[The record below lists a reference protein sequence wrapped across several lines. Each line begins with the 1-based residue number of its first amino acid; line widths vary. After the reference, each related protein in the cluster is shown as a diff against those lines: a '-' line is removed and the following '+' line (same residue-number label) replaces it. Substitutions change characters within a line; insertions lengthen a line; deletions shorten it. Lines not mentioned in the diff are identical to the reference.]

1 MMDIPLT
8 SLDVSGDLPPVPEY
22 NSKSFAPPVT
32 IQGRTVS
39 MARKDA
45 PPRRKPPTLTAE
57 EENRS
62 LSQEN
67 LSKVDT
73 GLEEMSRPSISIV
86 NESKSKPVKDSM
98 TQNIPDP
105 ADLSPIVVSS
115 PNKSRE
121 SVRSLM
127 LNRHDALQAASV
139 IKMEPLTAHTHE
151 EEPVNGDSTA
161 DSEFS
166 FVQESDKLFGGSTEH
181 QTVILSGSLTH
192 PVITLPD
199 LSQTTSRKS
208 MASGYDSE
216 FYDAQETTTRSNV
229 ELDTILPEVQSL
241 SIIEPETISEGVEQE
256 SIDNNSDESSIEV
269 KPLQF
274 HKKNLSTASAAT
286 SPVPSYGLSQKSI
299 AVSHKKQLSLS
310 DEILRDIEK
319 FQPGGINY
327 SIVPNDDS
335 EEVSPVTPLQNLKN
349 IDESMGAVRV
359 KEATDHQDEISQE
372 KSIPEAELQVAEQ
385 NSHNDSLFQDSSDD
399 NGINEDG
406 YPEITSIDP
415 QGKFQGVSGS
425 LMSRTSSVG
434 AEIDYRPSEQRG
446 TFSSPKEESYE
457 AEPTEYRQDVE
468 KDQSFIELPSSTPI
482 VDLHERLSSPLELSP
497 QIESDE
503 GSFIPSSTIDSP
515 IPGDFYTAHNQ
526 VDTTPSLK
534 DTESS
539 YSYQTPEHRS
549 FRVVNDSDLDDAR
562 NELGSPNTD
571 ERPRTFHVVNDG
583 NYSESDSDSFDAVKQ
598 EQVNQDYS
606 VVLQDNTLSTIHSSV
621 ESGDVL
627 SFTAKSP
634 KGSHFSIGS
643 SPQKPLSATPLN
655 YTSDVDL
662 SHMELP
668 STEVPSMITPQHSF
682 LTGPEPA
689 SSMRSEHE
697 QMPAPTVYDRRVNE
711 VVAPVSYISQGTG
724 RQRRPPP
731 PDVPTRSGRSASL
744 SQPMNTYNT
753 VKEAVEV
760 QPIHHEP
767 QKSNYVEMLRLGAGT
782 TNTNAKAHT
791 WGLPIGIS
799 ENDYAKF
806 ASSSRASYK
815 KTPRPQKS
823 DLKHGKIKKRQLALE
838 VGDDDDDETLPVGG
852 RESMELKRFETST
865 SLGGTSMSPSL
876 TQPTRSPSL
885 SSTNF
890 SPKKD
895 STPTLARSGTLITDK
910 ISPQVSIGR
919 SGTVRGGD
927 KGHMTLFIANPD
939 IEEESD

>member
-1 MMDIPLT
+1 
-8 SLDVSGDLPPVPEY
+8 
-22 NSKSFAPPVT
+22 
-32 IQGRTVS
+32 
-39 MARKDA
+39 
-45 PPRRKPPTLTAE
+45 
-57 EENRS
+57 
-62 LSQEN
+62 
-67 LSKVDT
+67 
-73 GLEEMSRPSISIV
+73 
-86 NESKSKPVKDSM
+86 M
-98 TQNIPDP
+98 TQNIPEAAHLP
-105 ADLSPIVVSS
+105 PIVVSS
-115 PNKSRE
+115 PNESRGT
-121 SVRSLM
+121 VQSLM
-127 LNRHDALQAASV
+127 FNSHDALQAASE
-139 IKMEPLTAHTHE
+139 ITKEPLTVQSHE
-151 EEPVNGDSTA
+151 EEPVNGASTA

-166 FVQESDKLFGGSTEH
+166 FVQESEKSFGGSTER
-181 QTVILSGSLTH
+181 QTVIFPGSLTP

-199 LSQTTSRKS
+199 LSQTASGKS

-216 FYDAQETTTRSNV
+216 FYDAQETATRSNV
-229 ELDTILPEVQSL
+229 ELDAIFPEVQNL
-241 SIIEPETISEGVEQE
+241 SIIEPEPISEGIGQE
-256 SIDNNSDESSIEV
+256 FIDDSDESSIEV
-269 KPLQF
+269 RPLQF
-274 HKKNLSTASAAT
+274 HKKTSSTASAVT
-286 SPVPSYGLSQKSI
+286 IPISSYVLPQHSM
-299 AVSHKKQLSLS
+299 AVCHKKQLSLS
-310 DEILRDIEK
+310 NEILRDIEN

-327 SIVPNDDS
+327 SIVATDDS

-349 IDESMGAVRV
+349 IDEAMGAVRV
-359 KEATDHQDEISQE
+359 EEATDHQDEIIQK
-372 KSIPEAELQVAEQ
+372 KSIPQAELQ
-385 NSHNDSLFQDSSDD
+385 NPHRDSLFQDSSDD
-399 NGINEDG
+399 NEFYEDG
-406 YPEITSIDP
+406 YPKITSIGS
-415 QGKFQGVSGS
+415 QGKFQGVPGS

-434 AEIDYRPSEQRG
+434 AEIDYRPSGQCG
-446 TFSSPKEESYE
+446 PFSSPKEKSYE
-457 AEPTEYRQDVE
+457 AERTEYRQDLE
-468 KDQSFIELPSSTPI
+468 KAQSFRELPRSTPI

-497 QIESDE
+497 QMESDE
-503 GSFIPSSTIDSP
+503 GSLIPSSTIDSP
-515 IPGDFYTAHNQ
+515 IPGDFYTTHNQ

-534 DTESS
+534 DTVSS

-549 FRVVNDSDLDDAR
+549 FRVVNDSDIDDGR

-606 VVLQDNTLSTIHSSV
+606 VVLQDNTLSTKRSSI

-655 YTSDVDL
+655 YMSDVDL
-662 SHMELP
+662 THMEL
-668 STEVPSMITPQHSF
+668 SSAEAPSMITPQHSF
-682 LTGPEPA
+682 LTEPEPTF
-689 SSMRSEHE
+689 SMRSEYE
-697 QMPAPTVYDRRVNE
+697 QMPAPTVYDRRVSE
-711 VVAPVSYISQGTG
+711 VVAPVSYISQRAG

-731 PDVPTRSGRSASL
+731 SDVPTRSGRSASL

-838 VGDDDDDETLPVGG
+838 VGDDDDDEALPVGG

-910 ISPQVSIGR
+910 ISPQVSISR

-927 KGHMTLFIANPD
+927 NGHMTLFIANPD